1 MSLSLPEGARSRTLL
16 ILSGLL
22 LAVALVQIG
31 RLSVFMLDASRT
43 GFSLFPSSEWE
54 TRHSCVSAYYLAGLF
69 AGEGRNVYD
78 ESLYSLPSAPNELR
92 RPRMMGA
99 FRIDVYEYPPPFLL
113 LPRALRLLAPEFL
126 AFRFVWF
133 VLNAL
138 IVLVAVVVVGRSMG
152 EPVGTRALLLAPLV
166 WAAVPM
172 LSALQKGN
180 IQLVV
185 VALSMLAMLLLDRRH
200 YASGGLVLAFAT
212 ASKLYP
218 GLLIVYLLVRRQWRA
233 LAWTAGWGAVLTLAT
248 LADVGW
254 LQIRGFFEHLPGLL
268 SGQAFPAF
276 RNPAA
281 MAMNFS
287 LPSIGFKLKVLGIG
301 DLSFGTAKVLG
312 WIYTIVAVWATVA
325 LARRAHGHTEAPLA
339 WLAIVA
345 IATLRSPFL
354 PAAYAAF
361 PFIWLLSLLAAT
373 YAPTPRA
380 LAVTMLGWLAM
391 NVYVPLDWMRP
402 RPLALVGLIPHAVT
416 IAVLVW
422 AVRHVLA
429 SGREA
434 ERPAAA
440 PPEAV

>member
-1 MSLSLPEGARSRTLL
+1 MPLSLPEGARSRALL

-22 LAVALVQIG
+22 MAVALVQIG

-43 GFSLFPSSEWE
+43 GFSQFPSSAWE
-54 TRHSCVSAYYLAGLF
+54 TGHSCVSAYYVAGQG
-69 AGEGRNVYD
+69 AGEGRSVYD
-78 ESLYSLPSAPNELR
+78 ESLYSLPSAPDE
-92 RPRMMGA
+92 PRKARMLGA
-99 FRIDVYEYPPPFLL
+99 FKVDVYEYPPPFLL

-126 AFRFVWF
+126 DFRLVWF

-152 EPVGTRALLLAPLV
+152 EPAGTRALLLAPLV

-200 YASGGLVLAFAT
+200 HASGGLVLAFAT

-233 LAWTAGWGAVLTLAT
+233 LAWTAGWGAVLTVAA

-254 LQIRGFFEHLPGLL
+254 LQFRGFFEHVPGLL
-268 SGQAFPAF
+268 SGEAFPAF
-276 RNPAA
+276 RNPGA

-287 LPSIGFKLKVLGIG
+287 LPNIGFKLKVLGIG
-301 DLSFGTAKVLG
+301 DLGFGAARVLG

-325 LARRAHGHTEAPLA
+325 LARRAHGRSLAPLA
-339 WLAIVA
+339 WLAIIA

-354 PAAYAAF
+354 PVAYAAF

-373 YAPTPRA
+373 YTPTRRA
-380 LAVTMLGWLAM
+380 LVLTMLGWIAM
-391 NVYVPLDWMRP
+391 NVYVPMDWMSP
-402 RPLALVGLIPHAVT
+402 RPLAVVGLIPHAVT

-429 SGREA
+429 SGQEA
-434 ERPAAA
+434 ERPA
-440 PPEAV
+440 